1 MKNKY
6 QFDYPVNE
14 IFKDIESLNGRAFL
28 VGGIVRDMLLYGK
41 VDYHDVDVEI
51 YGLTIEQLENILK
64 KYGEVNISI
73 FIIST
78 PHFLFKPFYIEIP
91 AIHQVISY
99 LHTTDYLCVL

>member
-51 YGLTIEQLENILK
+51 YGLTIEQLENILN
-64 KYGEVNISI
+64 KYGEVN
-73 FIIST
+73 
-78 PHFLFKPFYIEIP
+78 
-91 AIHQVISY
+91 
-99 LHTTDYLCVL
+99 CVGKSFGILKLDCLTNYDFALPRTEKK

>member
-1 MKNKY
+1 MKNKF

-51 YGLTIEQLENILK
+51 YGLTIEQLENILN
-64 KYGEVNISI
+64 KYGEVNCVGKSFGILKLNFFKSLLLNKCL
-73 FIIST
+73 FSIST
-78 PHFLFKPFYIEIP
+78 ACFIFTQSF
-91 AIHQVISY
+91 
-99 LHTTDYLCVL
+99 